1 MGDHDPRSGIDTL
14 RRRIRGEVDDP
25 DAARDVTG
33 ADAEALINFS
43 DQLELLSSEYSDHRH
58 LKLLRHC
65 TRMAEHTGVLADVVD
80 DRDAAEKVV
89 RWINREYDNEETNRD
104 YRSAIRV
111 FAKRVARESTAPDS
125 VDWIPTGT
133 SSSYDP
139 TPSERDLLLFEQDVK
154 PMVDATRNPRDA
166 AAIMIQFEAGLR
178 GGELQSLTVGD
189 IVDGEHALAVHV
201 DGKEGER
208 VVHLVVAVP
217 YLNQWLQAH
226 PAPGDPNAPLWTHLS
241 KPDGLSYNAY
251 LNMFKEPAK
260 RLDMHKS
267 VTPTNFRR
275 SNTRWLVLQGMSQS
289 RIEDRQGRKRGSEA
303 TQRYMA
309 RFGEESNE
317 RAYASMHGLDVE
329 EDPDGNDHAPLACPR
344 CDRETPRDKDYC
356 VWCHQALTPEAAES
370 VEEVDDALFESGV
383 EATDESTT
391 EALREANHAI
401 TPPVK
406 HLMADRD

>member
-1 MGDHDPRSGIDTL
+1 MSTRDPRDAVEGL
-14 RRRIRGEVDDP
+14 RERIRERE
-25 DAARDVTG
+25 RDVTDE
-33 ADAEALINFS
+33 DAEALLTFS
-43 DQLELLSSEYSDHRH
+43 NQLDLMKSEYSDYRH

-65 TRMAEHTGVLADVVD
+65 TRMAEATDQLADAAH
-80 DRDAAEKVV
+80 DRDAAEAVV

-111 FAKRVARESTAPDS
+111 FAKRVRRLDESPES
-125 VDWIPTGT
+125 VAWIPTGT

-139 TPSERDLLLFEQDVK
+139 TPSERDLLLFEEDVK
-154 PMVDATRNPRDA
+154 PMIDACRNTRDA
-166 AAIMIQFEAGLR
+166 ACIMLQFEAGLR

-189 IVDGEHALAVHV
+189 IVDSEHALAVHA

-208 VVHLVVAVP
+208 VVHLVVSVP
-217 YLNQWLQAH
+217 YLNKWLNDH
-226 PAPGDPNAPLWTHLS
+226 PAGDDPDAPLWSHLS
-241 KPDGLSYNAY
+241 KAEAQSYTSYLSN
-251 LNMFKEPAK
+251 FKEPAK
-260 RLDMHKS
+260 RIDLSKD

-329 EDPDGNDHAPLACPR
+329 EDPDGDDHAPLTCPR
-344 CDRETPRDKDYC
+344 CDRETPRDNEYC
-356 VWCHQALTPEAAES
+356 VWCHQALSPEAAER
-370 VEEVDDALFESGV
+370 VEAVDEAMFESGV
-383 EATDESTT
+383 ETDDPEVA
-391 EALREANHAI
+391 EDLRTVNRRI
-401 TPPVK
+401 TAPVK
-406 HLMADRD
+406 HLMANDE